1 MNGKHH
7 VKINDRRVRYS
18 FELVRNITV
27 VQGNSGTGKTT
38 LFDMVSAYTRLK
50 ERSGVQIVCDKACVA
65 LYAGLDWLARLSS
78 IHDSIVFIDEDAEY
92 IASHAFA
99 SAIRHT
105 DNYYVI
111 FSRDSLHELPYS
123 VEEIYEI
130 KTSNR
135 LHTFRKMYRRQ
146 KGCVYAITEGKTRPT
161 ALLTED
167 SRAGYQFYQHYY
179 DGTSVTCNSAGSN
192 SGIFTWLQK
201 HHEEGVFV
209 IADGAAFGSEMNRVM
224 ELQRRFPD
232 KITICLPESFEWLIL
247 RSGLLDITGLQ
258 EMLDDPGGSIDPQRY
273 FSWEN
278 FFEDYLVRKTAGT
291 HYAYSKAQLH
301 SFYTVRE
308 NSGRIVALIAANMPK
323 A

>member
-1 MNGKHH
+1 MKGKHS
-7 VKINDRRVRYS
+7 VKISDQRVRYS

-50 ERSGVQIVCDKACVA
+50 EKSGVQIVCDKACVA
-65 LYAGLDWLARLSS
+65 LYAGPDWLARLGI

-92 IASHAFA
+92 ISSHAFA

-135 LHTFRKMYRRQ
+135 LHSFRKMYRRQ
-146 KGCVYAITEGKTRPT
+146 KDCVYAVTEGKVRPT

-167 SRAGYQFYQHYY
+167 SHAGFQLYQHYY
-179 DGTSVTCNSAGSN
+179 DGSSVTCHSAGSN
-192 SGIFTWLQK
+192 SGIFAWLQK

-247 RSGLLDITGLQ
+247 RSGLLDIPGLQ
-258 EMLDDPGGSIDPQRY
+258 EMLDDPSRSIDFQRY

-278 FFEDYLVRKTAGT
+278 FFEDYLIRQTAGT
-291 HYAYSKAQLH
+291 HYAYSK
-301 SFYTVRE
+301 S
-308 NSGRIVALIAANMPK
+308 
-323 A
+323 